1 MMAKYWMPGQVKTRL
16 ACDVGDQAAALIHRQ
31 FTIHLAGQ
39 LSLAADFRHVFASP
53 DQECGK
59 MQAAV
64 GESWVAVPQG
74 NGDLGMRMLRAFK
87 HMFASGKASVP
98 SQVIL
103 IGADLPTLTS
113 VDLDLAF
120 AGLDENEVV
129 LGPAADGGYYLIG
142 LRGPWRSDFQRL
154 FDAMPWST
162 SDVLSRTKQVI
173 EDLGLDC
180 GYLGIREDID
190 TVDCLHRFLLSNET
204 DQELRA
210 SIRALLDPAI
220 PHPAMNPTQLL

>member
-1 MMAKYWMPGQVKTRL
+1 MLAKYWLPGQVKTRL

-39 LSLAADFRHVFASP
+39 LSLAADFRYVFVSP
-53 DQECGK
+53 DQECSK

-74 NGDLGMRMLRAFK
+74 NGDLGMRMSRAFK
-87 HMFASGKASVP
+87 HMFASGKTSAP
-98 SQVIL
+98 SQVVL
-103 IGADLPTLTS
+103 IGADLPTITS

-120 AGLDENEVV
+120 AELDENEVV

-162 SDVLSRTKQVI
+162 SDLLFRTKQVI
-173 EDLGLDC
+173 DDLGFRC

-190 TVDCLHRFLLSNET
+190 TVDCLHRLLRSDET
-204 DQELRA
+204 DQALRA

-220 PHPAMNPTQLL
+220 PSPAMNPSQPL